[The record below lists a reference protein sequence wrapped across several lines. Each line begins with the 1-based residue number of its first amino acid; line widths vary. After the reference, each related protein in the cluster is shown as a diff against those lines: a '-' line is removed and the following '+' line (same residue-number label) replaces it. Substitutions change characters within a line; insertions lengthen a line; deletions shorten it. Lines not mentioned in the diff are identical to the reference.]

1 MAQLKLTADIL
12 SAALE
17 GFEAQKNRIDTRIAE
32 IRAML
37 DGGGTV
43 SSDASRAATPKRKV
57 SAAARRRMAKA
68 QKLRWKRIKPE
79 AEPAAAVA
87 KPKRKLSAAARK
99 RMAAAQKKRWAAIKG
114 KSVPETAVAKKAPAA
129 KTGQKATVK
138 KKVVKT
144 PERAKAQAAGQ

>member
-1 MAQLKLTADIL
+1 MAQLKLNADVL

-37 DGGGTV
+37 NGRGTAP
-43 SSDASRAATPKRKV
+43 SDASQATTPKGKV

-68 QKLRWKRIKPE
+68 QRLRWKRTKHA
-79 AEPAAAVA
+79 AEPPAAVA

-99 RMAAAQKKRWAAIKG
+99 RMAAAQKKRWAAIKA
-114 KSVPETAVAKKAPAA
+114 KSVPETAVAQKTSAA
-129 KTGQKATVK
+129 QKTTVR
-138 KKVVKT
+138 KKVVQ
-144 PERAKAQAAGQ
+144 AKATGK